1 MDKVVAAVLLILIAG
16 TVWAGY
22 VLLKPYVLPKPAGT
36 TRIMF
41 GGVVLTVEIA
51 ATPADQQKG
60 LSDRDSM
67 ASDHGMLFVFN
78 SEAMW
83 GFWMKGMRFSLD
95 IIWFDTQKHTV
106 FIEQN
111 LPPCA
116 PQSCPIYTPPV
127 NAMFVL
133 EVNAGF
139 VKAHNI
145 AIGDS
150 FSYLD

>member
-1 MDKVVAAVLLILIAG
+1 MNKIVAAILLILIAG
-16 TVWAGY
+16 ALYAGY
-22 VLLKPYVLPKPAGT
+22 VLFKPAST

-51 ATPADQQKG
+51 VTPADQQKG

-67 ASDHGMLFVFN
+67 APDRGMLFVFN
-78 SEAMW
+78 SEEMW

-95 IIWFDTQKHTV
+95 MIWFDSQKRSV
-106 FIEQN
+106 FIEQG
-111 LPPCA
+111 LPPCT
-116 PQSCPIYTPPV
+116 PQNCPIYTPPV

-139 VKAHNI
+139 VKAHNVV
-145 AIGDS
+145 IGDS
-150 FSYLD
+150 FSYLN

>member
-1 MDKVVAAVLLILIAG
+1 LNKIVAAILLIIIAG
-16 TVWAGY
+16 ALYAGY
-22 VLLKPYVLPKPAGT
+22 VLLKPAST

-51 ATPADQQKG
+51 STPTDQQKG

-67 ASDHGMLFVFN
+67 APDHGMLFVFG
-78 SEAMW
+78 SEGMW

-95 IIWFDTQKHTV
+95 IVWFDSQKRSV
-106 FIEQN
+106 FMEQG
-111 LPPCA
+111 LPPCT
-116 PQSCPIYTPPV
+116 PQNCPIYAPPV
-127 NAMFVL
+127 DAMFVL

-139 VKAHNI
+139 VGAHNV

>member
-1 MDKVVAAVLLILIAG
+1 LNKIVAAVLLILIAG
-16 TVWAGY
+16 TLCAGY
-22 VLLKPYVLPKPAGT
+22 VLLKPAGA

-41 GGVVLTVEIA
+41 GGVMLTVEIA
-51 ATPADQQKG
+51 ATSADQEKG
-60 LSDRDSM
+60 LSDRNSM
-67 ASDHGMLFVFN
+67 APDHGMLFVFD
-78 SEAMW
+78 SEGMW
-83 GFWMKGMRFSLD
+83 GFWMKEMRFSLD
-95 IIWFDTQKHTV
+95 IIWFNSQKRAV
-106 FIEQN
+106 FIEQE

-116 PQSCPIYTPPV
+116 PQNCPILTPPV
-127 NAMFVL
+127 KAMFVL

>member
-1 MDKVVAAVLLILIAG
+1 MAAILLILIAG
-16 TVWAGY
+16 ALYAGY
-22 VLLKPYVLPKPAGT
+22 VLFKPAST
-36 TRIMF
+36 TRIKF

-67 ASDHGMLFVFN
+67 APDHGMLFVFN
-78 SEAMW
+78 SEEMW

-95 IIWFDTQKHTV
+95 IIWFDSQKRSV
-106 FIEQN
+106 FIEQG
-111 LPPCA
+111 LAPCPP
-116 PQSCPIYTPPV
+116 QNCPIYTPPV

-139 VKAHNI
+139 VGAHNVSF
-145 AIGDS
+145 GDS

>member
-1 MDKVVAAVLLILIAG
+1 LNKIVAAILLILIAG
-16 TVWAGY
+16 ALYAGY
-22 VLLKPYVLPKPAGT
+22 VLFKPAST

-51 ATPADQQKG
+51 VTPADQQKG

-67 ASDHGMLFVFN
+67 APDRGMLFVFN
-78 SEAMW
+78 SEEMW

-95 IIWFDTQKHTV
+95 MIWFDSQKRSV
-106 FIEQN
+106 FIEQG
-111 LPPCA
+111 LPPCT
-116 PQSCPIYTPPV
+116 PQNCPIYTPPV

-139 VKAHNI
+139 VKAHNVV
-145 AIGDS
+145 IGDS
-150 FSYLD
+150 FSYLN

>member
-1 MDKVVAAVLLILIAG
+1 MDKIVAGVLLILITG
-16 TVWAGY
+16 TLCAGY
-22 VLLKPYVLPKPAGT
+22 VLLKPAGT
-36 TRIMF
+36 TRIVF
-41 GGVVLTVEIA
+41 GGVILTVEIA

-67 ASDHGMLFVFN
+67 ALSHGMLFVFN
-78 SEAMW
+78 SEGMW

-95 IIWFDTQKHTV
+95 IIWFDSQKRAV
-106 FIEQN
+106 FIEQD
-111 LPPCA
+111 LPPCS
-116 PQSCPIYTPPV
+116 PQNCPIYAPPV

-145 AIGDS
+145 AIGDA
-150 FSYLD
+150 FNYLD